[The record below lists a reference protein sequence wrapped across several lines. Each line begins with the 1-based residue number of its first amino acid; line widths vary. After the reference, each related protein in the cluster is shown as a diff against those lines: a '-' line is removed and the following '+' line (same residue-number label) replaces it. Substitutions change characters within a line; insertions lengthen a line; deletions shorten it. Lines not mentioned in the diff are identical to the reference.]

1 MTAGSVIE
9 STEKSRENTLVH
21 TVTNY
26 SAADEIMP
34 MGSVIDSTEKA
45 LKTTKIHTLYQL
57 NAIDEIIPAGSIID
71 SITHPDILKFNGGK
85 SSYLQVVSFYI
96 LKEICTCDDFVGYGA
111 VHNICF
117 DGMKHIQKSCQKS
130 QCHVYVC
137 MYLKG
142 RYVSIYMPF
151 YHCM

>member
-45 LKTTKIHTLYQL
+45 LKSTKIHTLYQL

-71 SITHPDILKFNGGK
+71 SITHSDILKFIRRQIFI
-85 SSYLQVVSFYI
+85 SS
-96 LKEICTCDDFVGYGA
+96 
-111 VHNICF
+111 
-117 DGMKHIQKSCQKS
+117 SCKLLYS
-130 QCHVYVC
+130 
-137 MYLKG
+137 KG
-142 RYVSIYMPF
+142 NLYF
-151 YHCM
+151 